1 MIRAGPIVAAALVLL
16 LACPVGAQKPEGN
29 ERSAKDEA
37 LWWAT
42 FSMYG
47 ASLVLVILQ
56 ETHKQ
61 PCDLPGCEPAR
72 RDGYIWGSAATTVA
86 AASLDL
92 WRSKRGNQSV
102 VFGVPIRR
110 PVNSAASVGYKLTW

>member
-1 MIRAGPIVAAALVLL
+1 MIRAGPMATAALVLL
-16 LACPVGAQKPEGN
+16 LACPAAAQKPEDN

-42 FSMYG
+42 FSMYS

-61 PCDLPGCEPAR
+61 PCDVPGCDPAR
-72 RDGYIWGSAATTVA
+72 RDGYVWGSVATTVA
-86 AASLDL
+86 AVSLDL
-92 WRSKRGNQSV
+92 WTSKRGNQSV
-102 VFGVPIRR
+102 VFGVPTRR
-110 PVNSAASVGYKLTW
+110 NVRSVGSVGYKLTW